1 LTVRQRSA
9 MEVPRLDTVD
19 LERLGVAEDSTDPDD
34 LVFKKVSDNGAN
46 IKKAWADDPERW
58 LPCVDHTMELC
69 TIPFTWTAK
78 RRKGADGAELADA
91 AAAKGSVQ
99 ASFAKARGLVG
110 YLHVSTIA
118 ESDFHACQRKCGLP
132 EEKVDQDVRTRWR
145 SSHAMADQLVYHKSA
160 VLEMDKNPSYKDAG
174 ETWGKNKLNFTDW
187 DHLEESGA
195 CLYEASDASQL
206 LEGDKY
212 ITSSLVVPMTYKL
225 MATSA
230 ASHPVK
236 FRNREEDE
244 LNDAAVNPVKVAHDK
259 LAPKVQAAR
268 DAYHEQL
275 VDRFDTNLPLPAKKF
290 YFIAALLDPRFKKL
304 KFKHDGML
312 QDRRRRE
319 ALKWLSEAFNAKY
332 KGKVKAA
339 DTSEGNAAGRAAST
353 DAPPSAHRKRRKVSA
368 AQFFANSDSEAESSD
383 EEAAVKD
390 ELKEYL
396 ELPQIKYKSEQDAML
411 WWLEHQKQFPNLEV
425 MARQYLGCP
434 ATSATVERLFSKVGI
449 AFSAKRKRSE
459 AATLESLM
467 FTEANLP

>member
-1 LTVRQRSA
+1 MPS
-9 MEVPRLDTVD
+9 
-19 LERLGVAEDSTDPDD
+19 
-34 LVFKKVSDNGAN
+34 
-46 IKKAWADDPERW
+46 KASSVHF
-58 LPCVDHTMELC
+58 LMFSCV
-69 TIPFTWTAK
+69 
-78 RRKGADGAELADA
+78 
-91 AAAKGSVQ
+91 
-99 ASFAKARGLVG
+99 
-110 YLHVSTIA
+110 
-118 ESDFHACQRKCGLP
+118 
-132 EEKVDQDVRTRWR
+132 WR
-145 SSHAMADQLVYHKSA
+145 SD
-160 VLEMDKNPSYKDAG
+160 
-174 ETWGKNKLNFTDW
+174 
-187 DHLEESGA
+187 
-195 CLYEASDASQL
+195 
-206 LEGDKY
+206 
-212 ITSSLVVPMTYKL
+212 
-225 MATSA
+225 
-230 ASHPVK
+230 
-236 FRNREEDE
+236 
-244 LNDAAVNPVKVAHDK
+244 
-259 LAPKVQAAR
+259 
-268 DAYHEQL
+268 
-275 VDRFDTNLPLPAKKF
+275 
-290 YFIAALLDPRFKKL
+290 FIAALLDPRFKKL

-467 FTEANLP
+467 FTEANLPQNCTYGRACQGAYGCVGAVRRAPMVLMLAI